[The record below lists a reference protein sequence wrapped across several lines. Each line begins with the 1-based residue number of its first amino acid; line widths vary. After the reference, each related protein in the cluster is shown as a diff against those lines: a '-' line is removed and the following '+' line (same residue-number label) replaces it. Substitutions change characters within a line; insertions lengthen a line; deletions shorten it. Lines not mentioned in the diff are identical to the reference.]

1 MREAKGRES
10 NSTGMPQV
18 GSHAGPAFAIFFTS
32 PRTAELSITP
42 RHSYD
47 AVVVGSG
54 PNGLAAAIVFAQ
66 AGRSVLVLEAQPTI
80 GGGARSAALTLPGFT
95 HDICSAV
102 HPMAV
107 GTEFL
112 PSLPLEQHGLRWIDP
127 PAAMAHPFDDGPP
140 AILQKSIER
149 TGASLGRDAD
159 AYAEL
164 VRPFVKRWDVLSV
177 DAVAPLHLPRHP
189 VLMARFGIDALRTA
203 RSLARG
209 KFRGE
214 RARGFFAGLATHS
227 VMPLTDIATASIG
240 LVLSAVAHRAGWPIP
255 AGGAQSIAD
264 ALASYLRSLGG
275 EIVADTPVTSL
286 SDIPDAKTIML
297 DLSPRGALAIAGDRF
312 SSSYR
317 SALERYE
324 HGSGVCK
331 VDWALSAP
339 VPWRDAECATAGTL
353 HLGGTLAEITAS
365 EAAPP
370 RGEHAESPFV
380 LAAQPSLFDAT
391 RAPAGKH
398 TLWGYCHVPFG
409 SSVDMSARIE
419 RQIER
424 FAPGFRDCILERRV
438 VRATEL
444 EQHNANLHGGDI
456 VGGANTLRQLFFR
469 PVVRRVPYE
478 TSIKGVY
485 LCSAST
491 PPGGGVHGLCG
502 MYAARAALS
511 ALRD

>member
-1 MREAKGRES
+1 MS
-10 NSTGMPQV
+10 
-18 GSHAGPAFAIFFTS
+18 
-32 PRTAELSITP
+32 P

-54 PNGLAAAIVFAQ
+54 PNGLAAAIMFAQ
-66 AGRSVLVLEAQPTI
+66 TGRSVLVLEAQPTF
-80 GGGARSAALTLPGFT
+80 GGGARSAELTLPGFI

-102 HPMAV
+102 YPMAV

-112 PSLPLEQHGLRWIDP
+112 PSLPLEQHGLRWIEP

-140 AILQKSIER
+140 AILSKSIER
-149 TGASLGRDAD
+149 TGATLGSDAD

-164 VRPFVKRWDVLSV
+164 VRPFVKRWDVLSA
-177 DAVAPLHLPRHP
+177 DAIAPLHLPRHP
-189 VLMARFGIDALRTA
+189 LLMARFGLEALRSA

-227 VMPLTDIATASIG
+227 VMPLTDVATASIG
-240 LVLSAVAHRAGWPIP
+240 LVLGVVAHSDGWPIP
-255 AGGAQSIAD
+255 AGGAQSVAN
-264 ALASYLRSLGG
+264 ALASYLRALGG
-275 EIVADTPVTSL
+275 EIVTDSPVASL
-286 SDIPDAKTIML
+286 GDVPNAKTIFL

-312 SSSYR
+312 SRSYR
-317 SALERYE
+317 RALGRYE

-331 VDWALSAP
+331 VDWALREP

-353 HLGGTLAEITAS
+353 HLGGTLAEVVAS
-365 EAAPP
+365 EAAPH
-370 RGEHAESPFV
+370 RGGHAEKPFV
-380 LAAQPSLFDAT
+380 LAAQSSLFDAT

-398 TLWGYCHVPFG
+398 TLWGYCHVPYG
-409 SSVDMSARIE
+409 SSVDMSDRIE

-438 VRATEL
+438 TRASEL
-444 EQHNANLHGGDI
+444 GHHNANLHGGDI

-469 PVVRRVPYE
+469 PVVRRVPYA
-478 TSIKGVY
+478 TSIEGVY

-511 ALRD
+511 ELGG

>member
-1 MREAKGRES
+1 
-10 NSTGMPQV
+10 
-18 GSHAGPAFAIFFTS
+18 
-32 PRTAELSITP
+32 
-42 RHSYD
+42 
-47 AVVVGSG
+47 
-54 PNGLAAAIVFAQ
+54 
-66 AGRSVLVLEAQPTI
+66 
-80 GGGARSAALTLPGFT
+80 
-95 HDICSAV
+95 
-102 HPMAV
+102 MAV

-112 PSLPLEQHGLRWIDP
+112 PSLPLEQHGLRWIEP

-140 AILQKSIER
+140 AILSKSIER
-149 TGASLGRDAD
+149 TGATLGSDAN

-177 DAVAPLHLPRHP
+177 DAIAPLHLPRHP
-189 VLMARFGIDALRTA
+189 LLMARFGVEALRSA

-214 RARGFFAGLATHS
+214 RARAFFAGLATHS
-227 VMPLTDIATASIG
+227 VMPLTEVATASIG
-240 LVLSAVAHRAGWPIP
+240 LVLGVVAHSAGWPIP
-255 AGGAQSIAD
+255 AGGAQSVAN

-275 EIVADTPVTSL
+275 EIVTDSPVASL
-286 SDIPDAKTIML
+286 GDVSNAKTIFL

-312 SSSYR
+312 SRSYR
-317 SALERYE
+317 RALERYE

-331 VDWALSAP
+331 VDWALREP
-339 VPWRDAECATAGTL
+339 VPWRNAECATAGTL
-353 HLGGTLAEITAS
+353 HLGGTLAEIAAS
-365 EAAPP
+365 EAAPH
-370 RGEHAESPFV
+370 RGEHAEKPFV
-380 LAAQPSLFDAT
+380 LAAQSSLFDAT
-391 RAPAGKH
+391 RAPAGEH
-398 TLWGYCHVPFG
+398 TLWGYCHVPYG
-409 SSVDMSARIE
+409 SSVDMSDRIE

-438 VRATEL
+438 TRASEL
-444 EQHNANLHGGDI
+444 AHHNANLHGGDI

-469 PVVRRVPYE
+469 PVVRRVPYA

-511 ALRD
+511 ELGG

>member
-1 MREAKGRES
+1 MSSR
-10 NSTGMPQV
+10 P
-18 GSHAGPAFAIFFTS
+18 
-32 PRTAELSITP
+32 
-42 RHSYD
+42 SYD

-66 AGRSVLVLEAQPTI
+66 TGRSVLVLEAQPTI
-80 GGGARSAALTLPGFT
+80 GGGARSAELTLPGFT

-102 HPMAV
+102 FPMAV
-107 GTEFL
+107 STGFL
-112 PSLPLEQHGLRWIDP
+112 PSLPLEQHGLRWIEP

-140 AILQKSIER
+140 AILSQSIEQ
-149 TGASLGRDAD
+149 TGDTLGRDAR
-159 AYAEL
+159 AYAAL
-164 VRPFVKRWDVLSV
+164 VRPFVKRWDVLSA
-177 DAVAPLHLPRHP
+177 DAIAPLHLPRHP
-189 VLMARFGIDALRTA
+189 FLLARFGLKALRSA

-209 KFRGE
+209 QFDGE

-227 VMPLTDIATASIG
+227 VMPLTDLATASIG
-240 LVLSAVAHRAGWPIP
+240 LVLSIAAHRAGWPIA
-255 AGGAQSIAD
+255 AGGAQSVTD

-275 EIVADTPVTSL
+275 EIATDSPVAAL
-286 SDIPDAKTIML
+286 SDIPNARTIFL
-297 DLSPRGALAIAGDRF
+297 DVSPRGALAIAGNRF

-331 VDWALSAP
+331 VDWALSGP

-353 HLGGTLAEITAS
+353 HLGGTLAELVAS
-365 EAAPP
+365 EAAP
-370 RGEHAESPFV
+370 RNGEHAEKPFV

-398 TLWGYCHVPFG
+398 TLWGYCHVPYG
-409 SSVDMSARIE
+409 SSVDMSDRIE

-424 FAPGFRDCILERRV
+424 FAPGFRDCILERHV
-438 VRATEL
+438 MRASEL
-444 EQHNANLHGGDI
+444 EQHDANLHGGDI

-469 PVVRRVPYE
+469 PVVRRVPYA
-478 TSIKGVY
+478 TSIEGVY

-511 ALRD
+511 DLRSRYSLPSESPGTENA

>member
-1 MREAKGRES
+1 MS
-10 NSTGMPQV
+10 
-18 GSHAGPAFAIFFTS
+18 
-32 PRTAELSITP
+32 P

-66 AGRSVLVLEAQPTI
+66 TGRSVLVLEAQPTI
-80 GGGARSAALTLPGFT
+80 GGGARSAALTLPGFM

-102 HPMAV
+102 YPMAV

-112 PSLPLEQHGLRWIDP
+112 PSLPLAQHGLRWIQP

-140 AILQKSIER
+140 ALLETSIER
-149 TGASLGRDAD
+149 TGATLGRDAD

-164 VRPFVKRWDVLSV
+164 LRPFVKRWNVLAA
-177 DAVAPLHLPRHP
+177 DAIAPLHLPRHP
-189 VLMARFGIDALRTA
+189 VLMAHFGLDALRSA
-203 RSLARG
+203 RALARA

-227 VMPLTDIATASIG
+227 VMPLTDVATASIA
-240 LVLSAVAHRAGWPIP
+240 LVLGAVAHRAGWPIP
-255 AGGAQSIAD
+255 AGGAQSVAD

-275 EIVADTPVTSL
+275 EIVTDSRVASL
-286 SDIPDAKTIML
+286 SDIPDARTILL

-312 SSSYR
+312 SSGYR
-317 SALERYE
+317 SALERYQ

-339 VPWRDAECATAGTL
+339 VPWRHTECATAGTL
-353 HLGGTLAEITAS
+353 HLGGTLAEIVAS
-365 EAAPP
+365 EAAAP
-370 RGEHAESPFV
+370 RGEHAEKPFV
-380 LAAQPSLFDAT
+380 LAAQPSLFDAS
-391 RAPAGKH
+391 RAPAGTH
-398 TLWGYCHVPFG
+398 TLWGYCHVPYG
-409 SSVDMSARIE
+409 SSVDMSDRIE
-419 RQIER
+419 NQIER

-438 VRATEL
+438 MRASEL
-444 EQHNANLHGGDI
+444 ALHNANLHGGDI
-456 VGGANTLRQLFFR
+456 IGGANTLRQLFFR

-502 MYAARAALS
+502 MYAARAALA
-511 ALRD
+511 ALGN

>member
-1 MREAKGRES
+1 MS
-10 NSTGMPQV
+10 S
-18 GSHAGPAFAIFFTS
+18 
-32 PRTAELSITP
+32 

-54 PNGLAAAIVFAQ
+54 PNGLAAAIAFAQ
-66 AGRSVLVLEAQPTI
+66 TGRSVLVLEAQPTI
-80 GGGARSAALTLPGFT
+80 GGGARSAELTLPGFT

-102 HPMAV
+102 YPMAV

-112 PSLPLEQHGLRWIDP
+112 PSLPLDQHGLRWIEP

-140 AILQKSIER
+140 AILSKSIER
-149 TGASLGRDAD
+149 TGATLGVDAD
-159 AYAEL
+159 AYAAL
-164 VRPFVKRWDVLSV
+164 VRPFVKRWNVLST

-189 VLMARFGIDALRTA
+189 ILMAHFGLDALRSA

-227 VMPLTDIATASIG
+227 VMPLTDTASASIG
-240 LVLSAVAHRAGWPIP
+240 LVLCAVAHRAGWPIP
-255 AGGAQSIAD
+255 AGGAQSVTN

-275 EIVADTPVTSL
+275 EIVPDSPVASW
-286 SDIPDAKTIML
+286 SDIPDARTIFL
-297 DLSPRGALAIAGDRF
+297 DLSPRGALAIAGGRF
-312 SSSYR
+312 SSGYR
-317 SALERYE
+317 DALERYK

-331 VDWALSAP
+331 VDWALSEP
-339 VPWRDAECATAGTL
+339 VPWRDAECASAGTL
-353 HLGGTLAEITAS
+353 HIGGTLAELVAS
-365 EAAPP
+365 EAAPGN
-370 RGEHAESPFV
+370 GEHAEKPFV
-380 LAAQPSLFDAT
+380 LAAQPSLFDPT

-398 TLWGYCHVPFG
+398 TFWGYCHVPFG

-438 VRATEL
+438 MRASEL

-502 MYAARAALS
+502 MYAARAAL
-511 ALRD
+511 ADLRS

>member
-1 MREAKGRES
+1 MS
-10 NSTGMPQV
+10 
-18 GSHAGPAFAIFFTS
+18 
-32 PRTAELSITP
+32 P

-54 PNGLAAAIVFAQ
+54 PNGLAAAIMFAQ
-66 AGRSVLVLEAQPTI
+66 TGRSVLVLEAQPTF
-80 GGGARSAALTLPGFT
+80 GGGARSAELTLPGFI

-102 HPMAV
+102 YPMAV

-112 PSLPLEQHGLRWIDP
+112 PSLSLEQHGLRWIEP

-140 AILQKSIER
+140 AILSKSIER
-149 TGASLGRDAD
+149 TGATLGSDAD

-164 VRPFVKRWDVLSV
+164 VRPFVKRWDVLSA
-177 DAVAPLHLPRHP
+177 DAIAPLHLPRHP
-189 VLMARFGIDALRTA
+189 LLMARFGLEALRSA

-227 VMPLTDIATASIG
+227 VMPLTDVATASIG
-240 LVLSAVAHRAGWPIP
+240 LVLGVVAHSDGWPIP
-255 AGGAQSIAD
+255 AGGAQSVAN
-264 ALASYLRSLGG
+264 ALASYLRALGG
-275 EIVADTPVTSL
+275 EIVTDSPVASL
-286 SDIPDAKTIML
+286 GDVPNAKTIFL

-312 SSSYR
+312 SRSYR
-317 SALERYE
+317 RALGRYE

-331 VDWALSAP
+331 VDWALREP

-353 HLGGTLAEITAS
+353 HLGGTLAEVVAS
-365 EAAPP
+365 EAAPH
-370 RGEHAESPFV
+370 RGEHAEKPFV
-380 LAAQPSLFDAT
+380 LAAQSSLFDAT

-398 TLWGYCHVPFG
+398 TLWGYCHVPYG
-409 SSVDMSARIE
+409 SSVDMSDRIE

-438 VRATEL
+438 TRASEL
-444 EQHNANLHGGDI
+444 GHHNANLHGGDI

-469 PVVRRVPYE
+469 PVVRRVPYA
-478 TSIKGVY
+478 TSIEGVY

-511 ALRD
+511 ELGG

>member
-1 MREAKGRES
+1 MS
-10 NSTGMPQV
+10 
-18 GSHAGPAFAIFFTS
+18 
-32 PRTAELSITP
+32 P

-54 PNGLAAAIVFAQ
+54 PNGLAAAVVFAQ
-66 AGRSVLVLEAQPTI
+66 TGRSVLVLEAQSTL
-80 GGGARSAALTLPGFT
+80 GGGARSAELTLPGFT

-102 HPMAV
+102 YPMAV

-112 PSLPLEQHGLRWIDP
+112 PSLPLDQHGLRWIEP

-140 AILQKSIER
+140 AILSKSIEQ
-149 TGASLGRDAD
+149 TGATLESDAD

-164 VRPFVKRWDVLSV
+164 VRPFVKRWDVLSR
-177 DAVAPLHLPRHP
+177 DAIGPLHLPQHP
-189 VLMARFGIDALRTA
+189 LLMAHFGLDALRTA

-227 VMPLTDIATASIG
+227 VMPLTDLATASIG
-240 LVLSAVAHRAGWPIP
+240 LVLAAVAHRAGWPIP
-255 AGGAQSIAD
+255 AGGAQSVAN

-275 EIVADTPVTSL
+275 EIVTGSPVASM
-286 SDIPDAKTIML
+286 SDIPDAQTIFL
-297 DLSPRGALAIAGDRF
+297 DLSPRGALALAGDRF

-317 SALERYE
+317 RALERYE

-365 EAAPP
+365 EAAPHE
-370 RGEHAESPFV
+370 GEHAEKPFV
-380 LAAQPSLFDAT
+380 LAAQASLFDSS
-391 RAPAGKH
+391 RAPAGNH
-398 TLWGYCHVPFG
+398 TFWGYCHVPFG
-409 SSVDMSARIE
+409 SSVDMSDRIE

-438 VRATEL
+438 MRASEL
-444 EQHNANLHGGDI
+444 ELHNANLHGGDI

-469 PVVRRVPYE
+469 PVVRREPYA

-511 ALRD
+511 DLRR

>member
-1 MREAKGRES
+1 MS
-10 NSTGMPQV
+10 
-18 GSHAGPAFAIFFTS
+18 
-32 PRTAELSITP
+32 P

-66 AGRSVLVLEAQPTI
+66 TGRSVLVLEAQPTI
-80 GGGARSAALTLPGFT
+80 GGGARSGELTLPGFT
-95 HDICSAV
+95 HDLCSAV

-112 PSLPLEQHGLRWIDP
+112 PSLPLDQHGLHWIEP

-140 AILQKSIER
+140 ALLSHSIEQ
-149 TGASLGRDAD
+149 TGASLGPDAD
-159 AYAEL
+159 AYAKLLE
-164 VRPFVKRWDVLSV
+164 PFVKRWEVLSA
-177 DAVAPLHLPRHP
+177 DAIAPLHVPRHP
-189 VLMARFGIDALRTA
+189 LLMARFGLEALRSA
-203 RSLARG
+203 RSLALG

-214 RARGFFAGLATHS
+214 RARAFFGGLATHS
-227 VMPLTDIATASIG
+227 VMPLTDLATASIG
-240 LVLSAVAHRAGWPIP
+240 LVLGIAAHRTGWPIP
-255 AGGAQSIAD
+255 AGGAQSVAN

-275 EIVADTPVTSL
+275 SIVSDSPVSSL
-286 SDIPDAKTIML
+286 EDIPRAKTIFL
-297 DLSPRGALAIAGDRF
+297 DVSPRGALAIAGDRF
-312 SSSYR
+312 SSGYR
-317 SALERYE
+317 RALERYA
-324 HGSGVCK
+324 HGPGVCK
-331 VDWALSAP
+331 VDWALSGP

-353 HLGGTLAEITAS
+353 HLGGTLAELVAS
-365 EAAPP
+365 EAAPEK
-370 RGEHAESPFV
+370 GEHAEKPFV

-398 TLWGYCHVPFG
+398 TLWGYCHVPYG
-409 SSVDMSARIE
+409 SSIDMSERIE

-438 VRATEL
+438 TRATEL
-444 EQHNANLHGGDI
+444 ERYNANLHGGDI

-469 PVVRRVPYE
+469 PVVRRVPYA
-478 TSIKGVY
+478 TSIDGVY

>member
-1 MREAKGRES
+1 M
-10 NSTGMPQV
+10 
-18 GSHAGPAFAIFFTS
+18 S
-32 PRTAELSITP
+32 PRHT
-42 RHSYD
+42 YD

-66 AGRSVLVLEAQPTI
+66 TGRSVLVLEAQPTI
-80 GGGARSAALTLPGFT
+80 GGGARSAELTLPGFT

-102 HPMAV
+102 YPMAV
-107 GTEFL
+107 STEFL
-112 PSLPLEQHGLRWIDP
+112 PSLPLEQHGLRWIEP

-140 AILQKSIER
+140 AILRRSIEQ
-149 TGASLGRDAD
+149 TGDTLGPDAKS
-159 AYAEL
+159 YAEL
-164 VRPFVKRWDVLSV
+164 VQPFVDQWDELSS

-189 VLMARFGIDALRTA
+189 VLLARFGLDALRSA

-209 KFRGE
+209 KFGGE

-227 VMPLTDIATASIG
+227 VMPLTDLATASIG
-240 LVLSAVAHRAGWPIP
+240 LVLSIAAHRAGWPIA
-255 AGGAQSIAD
+255 AGGAQHVTD

-275 EIVADTPVTSL
+275 EVVADSRVAAL
-286 SDIPDAKTIML
+286 SDIPSAKTIFL
-297 DLSPRGALAIAGDRF
+297 DVSPRGALAIAGDRF
-312 SSSYR
+312 SASYR
-317 SALERYE
+317 RALEGYE

-353 HLGGTLAEITAS
+353 HLGGTLEELIVS
-365 EAAPP
+365 EAAPHN
-370 RGEHAESPFV
+370 GEHAEKPFV
-380 LAAQPSLFDAT
+380 LASQPSLFDSS
-391 RAPAGKH
+391 RAPEGKH

-409 SSVDMSARIE
+409 SSVDMSDRIE

-438 VRATEL
+438 MCASEL
-444 EQHNANLHGGDI
+444 EQYNANLYGGDI

-469 PVVRRVPYE
+469 PVVRPVPYA
-478 TSIKGVY
+478 TSIEGVF

-511 ALRD
+511 KLDGK

>member
-1 MREAKGRES
+1 MS
-10 NSTGMPQV
+10 
-18 GSHAGPAFAIFFTS
+18 
-32 PRTAELSITP
+32 P

-54 PNGLAAAIVFAQ
+54 PNGLAAAIVLART
-66 AGRSVLVLEAQPTI
+66 GRSVLVLEAQPTF
-80 GGGARSAALTLPGFT
+80 GGGARSAELTLPGCT
-95 HDICSAV
+95 HDVCSAV
-102 HPMAV
+102 YPMAV

-112 PSLPLEQHGLRWIDP
+112 PSLPLEQHGLRWIEP

-140 AILQKSIER
+140 AILSTSIER
-149 TGASLGRDAD
+149 TGATLGSDAH

-177 DAVAPLHLPRHP
+177 DAIAPLHLPRHP
-189 VLMARFGIDALRTA
+189 LLVAHFGLDALRSA

-209 KFRGE
+209 TFRGE

-227 VMPLTDIATASIG
+227 VMPLTDVATASIG
-240 LVLSAVAHRAGWPIP
+240 LVLGVVGHFAGWPIP
-255 AGGAQSIAD
+255 AGGAQSVAN

-275 EIVADTPVTSL
+275 EIVTDSPVASL
-286 SDIPDAKTIML
+286 GDLPNAKTIFL

-317 SALERYE
+317 RALERYE
-324 HGSGVCK
+324 PGSGVCK
-331 VDWALSAP
+331 VDWALSEP
-339 VPWRDAECATAGTL
+339 VPWRNAECATAGTL
-353 HLGGTLAEITAS
+353 HLGGTLAEIVAS
-365 EAAPP
+365 EAAPH
-370 RGEHAESPFV
+370 RGEHAEQPFV

-398 TLWGYCHVPFG
+398 TLWAYCHVPYG
-409 SSVDMSARIE
+409 SSVDMSDRIE

-438 VRATEL
+438 TRASEL
-444 EQHNANLHGGDI
+444 AQHNANLHGGDI

-469 PVVRRVPYE
+469 PVVRRVPYA
-478 TSIKGVY
+478 TSIEGVY

-511 ALRD
+511 ELGG

>member
-1 MREAKGRES
+1 MS
-10 NSTGMPQV
+10 
-18 GSHAGPAFAIFFTS
+18 
-32 PRTAELSITP
+32 P

-66 AGRSVLVLEAQPTI
+66 TGRSVLVLEAQPTF
-80 GGGARSAALTLPGFT
+80 GGGARSAELTLPGFS

-102 HPMAV
+102 YPMAV

-127 PAAMAHPFDDGPP
+127 PSAMAHPFDDGPP
-140 AILQKSIER
+140 AILSRSIEQTGR
-149 TGASLGRDAD
+149 TLGSDAN
-159 AYAEL
+159 AYADL
-164 VRPFVKRWDVLSV
+164 VRPFVKQWDVLSR
-177 DAVAPLHLPRHP
+177 DAIGPLHLPRHP
-189 VLMARFGIDALRTA
+189 LLMAHFGLDALRSA

-209 KFRGE
+209 KFRDE

-227 VMPLTDIATASIG
+227 VMPLTDLATASIA
-240 LVLSAVAHRAGWPIP
+240 LVLAAVGHRAGWPIP
-255 AGGAQSIAD
+255 AGGAQSVAN

-275 EIVADTPVTSL
+275 EIATDSPVASM
-286 SDIPDAKTIML
+286 SDIPDASTIFL

-317 SALERYE
+317 GALERYE

-353 HLGGTLAEITAS
+353 HLGGTLAEITAA
-365 EAAPP
+365 EAAPHD
-370 RGEHAESPFV
+370 GAHAEHPFV

-409 SSVDMSARIE
+409 SNVDMSERIE

-438 VRATEL
+438 MRASEL
-444 EQHNANLHGGDI
+444 AQHNANLYGGDI
-456 VGGANTLRQLFFR
+456 VGGANTLGQLFFR
-469 PVVRRVPYE
+469 PVARRVPYA
-478 TSIKGVY
+478 TSIKGIY

-511 ALRD
+511 DLRG